1 MHYFRASLLSCL
13 LVNIINIV
21 IFLMKNKGRHC
32 SPHSQLKPT
41 RPDSDAAFHQAGNGA
56 HVFVATA

>member
-21 IFLMKNKGRHC
+21 IFLNEE
-32 SPHSQLKPT
+32 Q
-41 RPDSDAAFHQAGNGA
+41 RPPLQPSFAAQA
-56 HVFVATA
+56 H